1 MYVVDSS
8 RSVWSYTCLSYS
20 RLSYLLCFLSSL
32 PIHKLY
38 HPFTPYA
45 PRWCDLCNVANS
57 TTSTT
62 SFSLLG
68 LLFSHPLPLL
78 YTSSNVQKKSLGY
91 WWYHSHPCPAQDGV
105 VQTKQKNK
113 NVKML
118 PFLCSSLPSTPQRGI
133 SQYATVKTPCF
144 QVCC

>member
-1 MYVVDSS
+1 MVLYLSFLFSS
-8 RSVWSYTCLSYS
+8 SDLFY
-20 RLSYLLCFLSSL
+20 FLSSL

-45 PRWCDLCNVANS
+45 PRWCDLCHVANS
-57 TTSTT
+57 TTSTSTTT